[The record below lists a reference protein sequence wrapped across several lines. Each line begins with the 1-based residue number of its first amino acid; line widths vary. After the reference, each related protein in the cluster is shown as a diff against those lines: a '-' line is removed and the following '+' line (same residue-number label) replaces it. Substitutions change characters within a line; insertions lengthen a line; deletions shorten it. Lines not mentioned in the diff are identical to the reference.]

1 MSSPLSACLI
11 APLLGLAALA
21 SAANPQAVAAQ
32 QRAAPVAQGEQ
43 LTPAHKARQEAEARK
58 AEAEHKAQAEAFRK
72 QEDTRI
78 QKENAKLQARL
89 ALTKQGR
96 KPDAASRDQIGAEA
110 RQLKDR
116 ATKAQTDAERA
127 QVHKRAQELLEQLG
141 R

>member
-1 MSSPLSACLI
+1 M
-11 APLLGLAALA
+11 
-21 SAANPQAVAAQ
+21 VAAQ
-32 QRAAPVAQGEQ
+32 QPAAPVPQGER

-72 QEDTRI
+72 QEDARI

-96 KPDAASRDQIGAEA
+96 KPGAASRDQIGAEA
-110 RQLKDR
+110 RPTKDR